1 MSDRTYQKIK
11 PVELNIG
18 LGRVKA
24 LYLDHSAAASVTFTD
39 YDGDSKSITFY
50 CVFAFM
56 DANKNITCTVCLRPG
71 TKNALR
77 FLYVCVWGLHKH
89 YVYCVFASGDSKRF
103 TFFCFFALKDCQN
116 S

>member
-39 YDGDSKSITFY
+39 YDGDSRSITIPARTPVPFGATK
-50 CVFAFM
+50 VTAVG
-56 DANKNITCTVCLRPG
+56 AG
-71 TKNALR
+71 T
-77 FLYVCVWGLHKH
+77 LYVM
-89 YVYCVFASGDSKRF
+89 Y
-103 TFFCFFALKDCQN
+103 
-116 S
+116 